1 MIVQGQTTSFK
12 KELYEA
18 VHNFT
23 TDTFKIAL
31 YTANA
36 SLSQD
41 TLIYTVTGEITGTGY
56 TAGGKNL
63 VSPVVSSAEGV
74 AYISFNN
81 ISWPTSSFT
90 TRGALIYN
98 KLIETKKLS
107 RRYETIK
114 DGDKVKFCYMKL
126 PNPTQENVLSV
137 LNVLP
142 KEFALEKYI
151 DYETQFEKAY
161 LEPLKIIVNTFGWS
175 AEPVSSLKGFFT

>member
-18 VHNFT
+18 IHNFT

-56 TAGGKNL
+56 TATGQAL

-98 KLIETKKLS
+98 SSKANRSVAVLDFGS
-107 RRYETIK
+107 
-114 DGDKVKFCYMKL
+114 DKVTTSTFTITF
-126 PNPTQENVLSV
+126 P
-137 LNVLP
+137 
-142 KEFALEKYI
+142 
-151 DYETQFEKAY
+151 
-161 LEPLKIIVNTFGWS
+161 VNTATS
-175 AEPVSSLKGFFT
+175 ALIRSSN